1 MPDPGRPDAGRP
13 DATRPD
19 TGRPDATRPD
29 TGRPNT
35 GRPDAFATRA
45 VHAGAEPDE
54 LAGAVSPPIYQTSTY
69 AQDGVGRPRAGYE
82 YARTQNPTRE
92 RLERAVAELEG
103 GAYGIAFASGSAATA
118 ALAELVAP
126 GEEIVVGDDVYGG
139 TFRFFERV
147 ARPRGVDARYIDLA
161 GDPTAALAGALTPR
175 TRLVWFETPSNPLLK
190 VTDIGAVARAV
201 AGRGGAGG
209 RRPRVVVDNTFASPA
224 LQRPLELGADA
235 VFHSATKY
243 LGGHSDTVNGVI
255 VTSDVAMAERLRF
268 LQNAMGAVPGPQ
280 DCFLVLRG
288 LRTLALRMERHS
300 ANALAVARALAALDD
315 VEWLR
320 YPGLTDGPHVHPG
333 AGVAVRQMRLGG
345 AGGPPAFGGMVS
357 FVPAAGGRHARTAR
371 ERAIAVAER
380 TRLWTLAESLGG
392 VESLIEVPAVMTHAS
407 VAASPLEV
415 PEALVRLSA
424 GIEDAADLVADLLGA
439 LDEA

>member
-1 MPDPGRPDAGRP
+1 V
-13 DATRPD
+13 PD
-19 TGRPDATRPD
+19 TS
-29 TGRPNT
+29 
-35 GRPDAFATRA
+35 RPDAFATRA
-45 VHAGAEPDE
+45 VHAGAEPDDV
-54 LAGAVSPPIYQTSTY
+54 AGAVSPPIYQTSTY

-103 GAYGIAFASGSAATA
+103 GAFGIAFASGSAATA
-118 ALAELVAP
+118 TLAELVVP
-126 GEEIVVGDDVYGG
+126 GEEVVVGDDVYGG
-139 TFRFFERV
+139 TFRFFQRV
-147 ARPRGVDARYIDLA
+147 ARPRGVDARYVDLA
-161 GDPTAALAGALTPR
+161 GDPAASLAAVLSPR

-190 VTDIGAVARAV
+190 VTDVAAVAAAVARH
-201 AGRGGAGG
+201 AGA
-209 RRPRVVVDNTFASPA
+209 RRERPLIVVDSTFASPA
-224 LQRPLELGADA
+224 LQRPLVLGADL

-243 LGGHSDTVNGVI
+243 LGGHSDTVNGIV
-255 VTSDVAMAERLRF
+255 VTSDSALAEQLRF

-288 LRTLALRMERHS
+288 LRTLALRVERQS
-300 ANALAVARALAALDD
+300 ANALAVARALAARDD

-320 YPGLTDGPHVHPG
+320 YPGLADGRHAHPG
-333 AGVAVRQMRLGG
+333 AAVAARQMRLGG
-345 AGGPPAFGGMVS
+345 AGGPPAFGGMLS
-357 FVPAAGGRHARTAR
+357 FVPAAGGRHGRSARD
-371 ERAIAVAER
+371 RAIAIAER

-424 GIEDAADLVADLLGA
+424 GIEDVADLIADLLGA
-439 LDEA
+439 LDQA

>member
-1 MPDPGRPDAGRP
+1 MRHQD
-13 DATRPD
+13 
-19 TGRPDATRPD
+19 
-29 TGRPNT
+29 
-35 GRPDAFATRA
+35 RPDAFATRA

-54 LAGAVSPPIYQTSTY
+54 VTGAVSPPIYQTSTY

-118 ALAELVAP
+118 ALAELVGP
-126 GEEIVVGDDVYGG
+126 GEETVVGDDVYGG

-147 ARPRGVDARYIDLA
+147 ARRRGVDARYVDLA
-161 GDPTAALAGALTPR
+161 GDPAAALRAVLTPR

-190 VTDIGAVARAV
+190 VIDIAAVVAAV
-201 AGRGGAGG
+201 AGHAGARGE
-209 RRPRVVVDNTFASPA
+209 RPLVVIDNTFASPV
-224 LQRPLELGADA
+224 LQRPLELGADI
-235 VFHSATKY
+235 VLHSATKY
-243 LGGHSDTVNGVI
+243 LGGHSDTVNGIV
-255 VTSDVAMAERLRF
+255 VTSDAAAGEELRF

-288 LRTLALRMERHS
+288 LRTLALRVERHS
-300 ANALAVARALAALDD
+300 VNALAVARALAARAD
-315 VEWLR
+315 VGWLR
-320 YPGLTDGPHVHPG
+320 YPGLAEGPHAHPG
-333 AGVAVRQMRLGG
+333 AVIAARQMRLGS
-345 AGGPPAFGGMVS
+345 AGGAPAFGGMAS
-357 FVPAAGGRHARTAR
+357 FVPTAGGRHGRTAR
-371 ERAIAVAER
+371 DRAIAIAER

-415 PEALVRLSA
+415 PEALVRLSV
-424 GIEDAADLVADLLGA
+424 GIEDAHDLVADLLGA

>member
-1 MPDPGRPDAGRP
+1 MPRMPDSDRS
-13 DATRPD
+13 
-19 TGRPDATRPD
+19 
-29 TGRPNT
+29 
-35 GRPDAFATRA
+35 DAFATRA

-54 LAGAVSPPIYQTSTY
+54 VAGAVSPPIYQTSTY

-92 RLERAVAELEG
+92 RLERAVADLESG
-103 GAYGIAFASGSAATA
+103 SFGIAFASGSAATA
-118 ALAELVAP
+118 TLAELVAP

-139 TFRFFERV
+139 TFRYFERV
-147 ARPRGVDARYIDLA
+147 ARPRGVDARYVDLA
-161 GDPTAALAGALTPR
+161 GDPAAALAGALTPR

-190 VTDIGAVARAV
+190 VTDIAAVARAV
-201 AGRGGAGG
+201 ARHVGARGE
-209 RRPRVVVDNTFASPA
+209 RPLVVIDNTFASPA
-224 LQRPLELGADA
+224 LQRPLELGADV

-243 LGGHSDTVNGVI
+243 LAGHSDTVNGVV
-255 VTSDVAMAERLRF
+255 VTSDGAVAEQLHF

-288 LRTLALRMERHS
+288 LRTLALRIERHG
-300 ANALAVARALAALDD
+300 ANAMAVARALAGRED

-320 YPGLTDGPHVHPG
+320 YPGLTDGRHAHPG
-333 AGVAVRQMRLGG
+333 AAVAARQMRLGG
-345 AGGPPAFGGMVS
+345 PGGAPAFGGMLS

-371 ERAIAVAER
+371 DRAIAVAER

-415 PEALVRLSA
+415 PEALVRLSV
-424 GIEDAADLVADLLGA
+424 GIEDADDLIADLLGA